1 MNRLAH
7 LGLLALVSWF
17 SLGCGEELPTAK
29 TVDLIPVEAVS
40 FQVVLPFEEFGA
52 NLRVFGGYGS
62 SAELPYAVLAHDYEG
77 ELEARA
83 LFGLWPYPIAATVRD
98 STGTTRPDSS
108 LTFVGGRVVAKFDTL
123 ASVHDGSVELAVGA
137 LEVPWHYRS
146 AGWRVAV
153 DTVADHRPWPEE
165 GAGPVTPLA
174 TSTWDPIESDSVVF
188 ELDSAGVAIWND
200 TASAARGLRL
210 DALTGGVRLQSSV
223 VRLFLTTRPSSN
235 PDTLLDLLVQAR
247 YRTFVYEPVLEA
259 PEKYFIVG
267 GVPAWRTVFDMDF
280 PAALEGPPE
289 LCAQLGCPLV
299 LEPEMVNAASL
310 SLKTART
317 PAAFRPSED
326 LRLELREVLEP
337 GRLPKSPLGASVAG
351 FYGVTFPPEVFGD
364 SAGVRVE
371 IPIGPYVTNLI
382 SAKTNPDLEVASSIA
397 LLSAFEPLSLPF
409 GTFAGLGGVDAP
421 EIRLILTVGKGVRI
435 R

>member
-1 MNRLAH
+1 MNRLAL

-17 SLGCGEELPTAK
+17 PLACVEELPTAK

-40 FQVVLPFEEFGA
+40 FEVVLPFDEFGA

-62 SAELPYAVLAHDYEG
+62 SAELPYAVMAHAYEG

-108 LTFVGGRVVAKFDTL
+108 LTFVGGRLVAKFDTV
-123 ASVHDGSVELAVGA
+123 ASVREGPVDMAVGA
-137 LEVPWHYRS
+137 LETPWHYRS
-146 AGWRVAV
+146 ANWRVAV
-153 DTVADHRPWPEE
+153 DTVADYRPWPEE
-165 GAGPVTPLA
+165 GAGPVIPLA
-174 TSTWDPIESDSVVF
+174 VSTWDPIDSDSVVF
-188 ELDSAGVAIWND
+188 ELDSADVAVWND
-200 TASAARGLRL
+200 TASAYRGLRL
-210 DALTGGVRLQSSV
+210 DALTEGVRLETSV

-247 YRTFVYEPVLEA
+247 YRAFVYEPVLEA
-259 PEKYFIVG
+259 PEAGFRVG

-299 LEPEMVNAASL
+299 LEPRMVNAASL
-310 SLKTART
+310 SLRT
-317 PAAFRPSED
+317 TQAPAAFRPSDD

-337 GRLPKSPLGASVAG
+337 ERLPKSPLGASVAG
-351 FYGVTFPPEVFGD
+351 LYGVNFPPEVFGD

-371 IPIGPYVTNLI
+371 IPIGPYVSDLI
-382 SAKTNPDLEVASSIA
+382 AAKTNPELEVASSIA

-409 GTFAGLGGVDAP
+409 GTFEGPGAGEGP
-421 EIRLILTVGKGVRI
+421 QIRLILTVGKGVQI